1 MGGGVEVVVVKVMEV
16 VVVNV
21 VLHVVEVV
29 DESASSTP
37 IDHVGGH
44 RPHHQPRAGNTPA
57 AGVIQGVP
65 PCVMLQ
71 GARCSTQKCC
81 SFRRSEPGDGEWGIW
96 GGPKGLRPAP
106 DPGIRFPFETR
117 RSDPGLRRAVD
128 AAQMA
133 VMAVRGA
140 GRLLG
145 RAVWGLHS
153 RPGGWT
159 VRGPGE
165 AGRPPSR
172 SCAAQVGEDA
182 ADTSGYL
189 HISDSCVK
197 RLHVIA
203 DGGEFLRVQVEGG
216 GCSGFQY
223 KFVLDTS
230 MNDDEDRLFER
241 NGARVVA
248 DRESLELL
256 KGATIDFSEELIRST
271 FRIVGNPQA
280 DHGCSCGTSFSIKT

>member
-1 MGGGVEVVVVKVMEV
+1 G
-16 VVVNV
+16 
-21 VLHVVEVV
+21 
-29 DESASSTP
+29 ASSGTRVL
-37 IDHVGGH
+37 DAVQRSGS
-44 RPHHQPRAGNTPA
+44 
-57 AGVIQGVP
+57 P
-65 PCVMLQ
+65 P
-71 GARCSTQKCC
+71 
-81 SFRRSEPGDGEWGIW
+81 P
-96 GGPKGLRPAP
+96 
-106 DPGIRFPFETR
+106 
-117 RSDPGLRRAVD
+117 
-128 AAQMA
+128 
-133 VMAVRGA
+133 
-140 GRLLG
+140 
-145 RAVWGLHS
+145 
-153 RPGGWT
+153 PGGT
-159 VRGPGE
+159 ARGPGE

-172 SCAAQVGEDA
+172 SCAAQAGEDT

-203 DGGEFLRVQVEGG
+203 EGGEFLRVQVEGG

-223 KFVLDTS
+223 KFLLETS
-230 MNDDEDRLFER
+230 INEEEDRFER

>member
-1 MGGGVEVVVVKVMEV
+1 MMEECGEEAP
-16 VVVNV
+16 
-21 VLHVVEVV
+21 VLEPAFLTLC
-29 DESASSTP
+29 SAHGET
-37 IDHVGGH
+37 G
-44 RPHHQPRAGNTPA
+44 
-57 AGVIQGVP
+57 
-65 PCVMLQ
+65 
-71 GARCSTQKCC
+71 
-81 SFRRSEPGDGEWGIW
+81 RSEERDKSTWRREDRPPPPPVESTACS
-96 GGPKGLRPAP
+96 LRAAPPLLPPPA
-106 DPGIRFPFETR
+106 
-117 RSDPGLRRAVD
+117 AVD